1 MQIGF
6 SINHKIMKK
15 YKYFILAFAICS
27 LMSAMLSSCRSSK
40 GIVETVLH
48 DSIFY
53 THTLKDSVFIKDSV
67 VIQEFVKGDT
77 IFVSKIKFLTKY
89 NERIKNDTV
98 YISKTDTVKEVGVKE
113 CSSKGSSFW
122 TRVIPALIIFNI
134 AFVIIYMIYR
144 LGE

>member
-1 MQIGF
+1 
-6 SINHKIMKK
+6 MKK

-53 THTLKDSVFIKDSV
+53 THTLKDSVYIKDSV
-67 VIQEFVKGDT
+67 IVQEVVMGDT
-77 IFVSKIKFLTKY
+77 VKITKLKY
-89 NERIKNDTV
+89 LIQYKEKRVHDTL

-113 CSSKGSSFW
+113 SSSSKGSSFW
-122 TRVIPALIIFNI
+122 TRAIPAFIIFNI